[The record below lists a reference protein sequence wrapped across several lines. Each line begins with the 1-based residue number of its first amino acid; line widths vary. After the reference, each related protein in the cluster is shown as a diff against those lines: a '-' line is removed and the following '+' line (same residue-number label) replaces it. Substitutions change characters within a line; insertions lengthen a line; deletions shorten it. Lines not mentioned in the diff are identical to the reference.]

1 MWHAARET
9 DPRTH
14 IHTPVSSAVTHP
26 HPHQGGAH
34 KNSCPL
40 HLQKK
45 TPHHHLS
52 TPPPCCFPVEW
63 NNLPPSGNPVWVRGP
78 TFSLLLIVCLEEDVK
93 HTIRH
98 RWLSLPGNVL
108 IQTRWRAAPFSGFVS
123 QMPPLSWSLY
133 GLYLLVFAWSC
144 NILWG
149 LKERQT
155 DRSSVTML
163 NTA

>member
-1 MWHAARET
+1 MQQERQTRAHTYTHQSALLWPILILIRVGHI
-9 DPRTH
+9 RT
-14 IHTPVSSAVTHP
+14 V
-26 HPHQGGAH
+26 AH
-34 KNSCPL
+34 SICK
-40 HLQKK
+40 KK

-133 GLYLLVFAWSC
+133 VTGLYLLDHVTSC
-144 NILWG
+144 GG
-149 LKERQT
+149 LKRDKQI
-155 DRSSVTML
+155 DHV
-163 NTA
+163 

>member
-108 IQTRWRAAPFSGFVS
+108 IQTRWRAAPLSGFVS

-133 GLYLLVFAWSC
+133 VTGLYLLDHVTSC
-144 NILWG
+144 GG
-149 LKERQT
+149 LKRDKQI
-155 DRSSVTML
+155 DHL
-163 NTA
+163 